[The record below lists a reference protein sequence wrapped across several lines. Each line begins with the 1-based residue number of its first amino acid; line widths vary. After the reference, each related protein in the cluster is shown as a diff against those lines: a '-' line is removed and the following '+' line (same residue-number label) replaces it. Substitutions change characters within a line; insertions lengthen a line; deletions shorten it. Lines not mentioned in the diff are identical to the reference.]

1 MTKKYSEKINNELEN
16 ALNEMNDN
24 DLINLYVENYACDNI
39 YKLDKWLGY
48 VSTSEA
54 IKRASEG
61 SINLNDK
68 YINLGD
74 YYYDTVTANNVIDL
88 LDWETWLSILDD
100 VCDSKNIDLYD
111 DDTDSNDILEMVSR
125 L

>member
-16 ALNEMNDN
+16 ALNKMNDN
-24 DLINLYVENYACDNI
+24 DLINLYVENYASDNI
-39 YKLDKWLGY
+39 DKLDKWLGY

-54 IKRASEG
+54 IERASKG